1 MTLQRERKTKKER
14 KSYELSQS
22 ALYLTKNK
30 SRMAAILATTT
41 QNLIDCIGDYRRF
54 EIVPENDPFKL
65 GKQSKPRQ
73 VQKPAAKLMAIHERI
88 LKLLR
93 CVKVPE
99 YMQFALKGTSYKKN
113 AEAHITGKYVATLD
127 IRNFFGSTCQ
137 SKVFNFFNGP
147 LRAPGDIAN
156 LYARLTTID
165 NCLPTGSPLSPLLS
179 FYANK
184 KLFDDLNDIAKEYE
198 LTFTCYVDDLTFSG
212 EHISNRF
219 LWRVEERI
227 RKSGHV
233 IAANKTRV
241 FSETM
246 PKHITG
252 VVIQDGGICL
262 PYVRQRKI
270 RLIKDAISGK
280 AKTHGFTK
288 KELGYKLGGLLG
300 EAAYLD
306 PRNLHAA
313 IEFSKSIR
321 IDSFKSSSKL
331 HNYVELPKPETL
343 DENFIPPWQ
352 E

>member
-1 MTLQRERKTKKER
+1 MTLKKERKPKKER

-22 ALYLTKNK
+22 ALYLTTNK
-30 SRMAAILATTT
+30 SKMATILATTV
-41 QNLIDCIGDYRRF
+41 QALVECIGDYRRF
-54 EIVPENDPFKL
+54 EMVPEKDPFKL
-65 GKQSKPRQ
+65 GKQPKPRQ
-73 VQKPAAKLMAIHERI
+73 VQKPMPNLMAVHERI

-113 AEAHITGKYVATLD
+113 AEMHLAGKCVATLD
-127 IRNFFGSTCQ
+127 IRNFFGSTSQ

-147 LRAPGDIAN
+147 LKAPGDIAS

-184 KLFDDLNDIAKEYE
+184 ALFDDLDSIAKVHG

-212 EHISNRF
+212 DKISPRF
-219 LWRVEERI
+219 LWRIEERI
-227 RKSGHV
+227 RKSGHI
-233 IAANKTRV
+233 IASNKTRI
-241 FSETM
+241 FSAGM

-252 VVIQDGGICL
+252 VVVQDGGVRL
-262 PYVRQRKI
+262 PHVRQRKM
-270 RLIKDAISGK
+270 RLIKDAIAGK
-280 AKTHGFTK
+280 RPNHGLTK
-288 KELGYKLGGLLG
+288 KELEYKLGGLLG

-306 PRNLHAA
+306 PKNLPASIA
-313 IEFSKSIR
+313 FSKSMR
-321 IDSFKSSSKL
+321 KELSKSSSDV
-331 HNYVELPKPETL
+331 HNYLELPKPKTI
-343 DENFIPPWQ
+343 DENFIPPWK